1 MRAPVRAGDLRT
13 RITIERQSRAADGQ
27 GGWSVTWVPVAEVS
41 AGIWPRTAGESLQH
55 DRPAGMATHDIW
67 LRYRTGIKP
76 EMRIVAGARVFDI
89 LGVIDVEDRK
99 RWLKCIVEERD
110 L

>member
-13 RITIERQSRAADGQ
+13 RVSIELQSRQPDGQ
-27 GGWSVTWVPVAEVS
+27 GGWLVTWVAVADVW
-41 AGIWPRTAGESLQH
+41 AGIWPRSVGESVQH
-55 DRPAGMATHDIW
+55 DRPAGTATHDIW
-67 LRYRTGIKP
+67 LRYRPNIKP
-76 EMRIVAGARVFDI
+76 EMRIVAGARVFGI
-89 LGVIDVEDRK
+89 LGVMDVEDRK